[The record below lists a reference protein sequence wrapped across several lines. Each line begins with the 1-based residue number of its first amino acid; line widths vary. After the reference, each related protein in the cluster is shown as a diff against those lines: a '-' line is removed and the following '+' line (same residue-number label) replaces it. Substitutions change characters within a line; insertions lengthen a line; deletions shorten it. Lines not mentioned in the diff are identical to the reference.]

1 VGPVQETSHPPFGAP
16 AADTIATA
24 LRAAILSGEIAAG
37 KPLRQDAIAEKF
49 GVSHIPVREALRHLA
64 AQGLVTIR
72 PNRGA
77 TVSRLSANEA
87 KELLEIRCVLETQAV
102 RWALPRAD
110 VAIIDR
116 AEAALAE
123 SERTKD
129 VVRWMDINWRF
140 HSTLYEHADRPRLL
154 AMIESL
160 NAQIDRFIRV
170 LITGSD
176 YRKQAQEEHRAIL
189 AAYKVR
195 NAAAVS
201 ELLEQH
207 MTETARLITK
217 LLQQYRHEQD
227 GNRDP
232 SAVAKQA
239 PNR

>member
-1 VGPVQETSHPPFGAP
+1 MLSVPEASRPPLNAP
-16 AADTIATA
+16 AADTITIA
-24 LRAAILSGEIAAG
+24 LRAAILSGDIAAG
-37 KPLRQDAIAEKF
+37 QRLRQDAIAEQF

-77 TVSRLSANEA
+77 TVSRLSADEA

-102 RWALPRAD
+102 RWGLPRAD
-110 VAIIDR
+110 RAIFDR
-116 AEAALAE
+116 AEAALTE
-123 SERTKD
+123 SERTVD
-129 VVRWMDINWRF
+129 VVRWMALNWRF
-140 HSTLYEHADRPRLL
+140 HSSLYERADRPRLL

-160 NAQIDRFIRV
+160 DAQIDRFIRV
-170 LITGSD
+170 LISGSD

-207 MTETARLITK
+207 MSETSRLLTEF
-217 LLQQYRHEQD
+217 LQQYRHE
-227 GNRDP
+227 
-232 SAVAKQA
+232 
-239 PNR
+239 

>member
-1 VGPVQETSHPPFGAP
+1 VVAIRETNHSSLNAP
-16 AADTIATA
+16 AADTIAAA

-37 KPLRQDAIAEKF
+37 EPLRQDAVADRF

-72 PNRGA
+72 ANRGA
-77 TVSRLSANEA
+77 IVSRLSADEA

-102 RWALPRAD
+102 RWALPRAEG
-110 VAIIDR
+110 AIFNR
-116 AEAALAE
+116 AEAALTE

-129 VVRWMDINWRF
+129 VARWMEINWRF
-140 HSTLYEHADRPRLL
+140 HSTLYERADRPRLL

-207 MTETARLITK
+207 MTETARLITI

-227 GNRDP
+227 GSRGP
-232 SAVAKQA
+232 SAAAKQA

>member
-1 VGPVQETSHPPFGAP
+1 LLRLRLATIIYSFSVGSVRETSHSPLSAP
-16 AADTIATA
+16 AADTVATA

-37 KPLRQDAIAEKF
+37 VPLRQDAIAEKF

-110 VAIIDR
+110 AAIIEQ
-116 AEAALAE
+116 AEAALVD

-140 HSTLYEHADRPRLL
+140 HSTLYKRADRPRLL

-160 NAQIDRFIRV
+160 NAQIDRFIRI

-176 YRKQAQEEHRAIL
+176 YRKQAQAEHRAIL

-201 ELLEQH
+201 NLLEQH
-207 MTETARLITK
+207 MTETARLTTE
-217 LLQQYRHEQD
+217 LLQQYRHE
-227 GNRDP
+227 
-232 SAVAKQA
+232 
-239 PNR
+239 